1 MIRALAL
8 GLLWIIATAA
18 APTML
23 ITDLSQN
30 RIDINTT
37 FRGAELLV
45 FGAIQYPRGQV
56 PDAPPEIAVVV
67 RGPQTP
73 VTVRQKGRVA
83 GIWVNTDSL
92 RFETVPAFY
101 AVAAT
106 RPLAQLADERTL
118 AIYELGVG
126 NLQLSPSSAAT
137 AATEAAFEA
146 GMIALKR
153 RQGLFAETTRGVTVT
168 RGVLYSARIAIPAA
182 VPAGDYDTEVYLI
195 RRGRVIASTTVPIV
209 IGKSGFERWVY
220 VVAHQYSLLYGLAAV
235 ALALLF
241 GWGASLAIRR

>member
-1 MIRALAL
+1 MRRWLAL
-8 GLLWIIATAA
+8 GLFWVATIGA

-37 FRGAELLV
+37 FHGAELLV

-56 PDAPPEIAVVV
+56 PDAPPDIAVVV

-73 VTVRQKGRVA
+73 VTVRKKGRVA

-106 RPLAQLADERTL
+106 QPLRQLADERTL

-126 NLQLSPSSAAT
+126 NLQLSPSSAA
-137 AATEAAFEA
+137 ASATEAAFES
-146 GMIALKR
+146 GLIALKR
-153 RQGLFAETTRGVTVT
+153 RAGLFAETTRGVAVSH
-168 RGVLYSARIAIPAA
+168 GVLYSARIGIPAA
-182 VPAGDYDTEVYLI
+182 VPVGDYDAEVYLI
-195 RRGRVIASTTVPIV
+195 RKGRVVASTTVPIA

-220 VVAHQYSLLYGLAAV
+220 VVAHEYSLLYGLAAV
-235 ALALLF
+235 GLALLF
-241 GWGASLAIRR
+241 GWSASLLIRR